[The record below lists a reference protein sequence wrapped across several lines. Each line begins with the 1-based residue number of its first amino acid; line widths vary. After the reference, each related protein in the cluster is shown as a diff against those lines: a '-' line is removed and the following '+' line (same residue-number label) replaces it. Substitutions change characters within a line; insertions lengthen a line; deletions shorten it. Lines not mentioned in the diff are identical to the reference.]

1 MECVTACMSMLLPLR
16 GLVRATVPLCLVG
29 DFISSNDEWP
39 RFLSTYIWTTTDDL
53 YNGTY
58 LFVVGNLKLN
68 WMIVDI
74 NTYYLQSLLS
84 VL

>member
-58 LFVVGNLKLN
+58 YLFCC
-68 WMIVDI
+68 W
-74 NTYYLQSLLS
+74 QSQTELDDC
-84 VL
+84 

>member
-29 DFISSNDEWP
+29 NVSNDWP
-39 RFLSTYIWTTTDDL
+39 TIPLNYIWITTDDL
-53 YNGTY
+53 YNGTYY